1 MSTSLLYH
9 RFGIRGYRYVR
20 TEYPKER
27 TRYTITQ
34 ERERLRCATCG
45 SYNVHPRGSKT
56 RTFRTIPIGSSPV
69 EIVFSIP
76 RVDCENC
83 GELRQV
89 KIQFADPQKSYTRSF
104 ERYVLG
110 LSKAMTMKDV
120 ATHLRVSWDLIKD
133 IQKRNLERRFAK
145 PKLKHLRQ
153 LAIDEIAIGK
163 GHNYLT
169 VVMDL
174 ESGAVVFV
182 GDGKGEEA
190 LKPFWR
196 RLKSSQ
202 ARIEA
207 VAMDMSKAYIKAVK
221 TNLPE
226 AMIVFDHFHLVKLFN
241 DRLSDL
247 RRSLYREASEKDQE
261 VMKGIHYLLLKNPEN
276 LNPDRDEK
284 ARLEKALRLNEPL
297 NIAYYMKEELRQLW
311 SQENGW
317 SAYVYL
323 MSWIQRARASGI
335 RMLKK
340 MAQTLDDHQRGIL
353 AYFVYPISTG
363 PLEGT
368 NNKIKTMKRQ
378 AYGFRDRE
386 FLKLKI
392 LGIHETKYVLLGG

>member
-20 TEYPKER
+20 TEYQKGE
-27 TRYTITQ
+27 TRITITQ
-34 ERERLRCATCG
+34 KREKFSCATCG
-45 SYNVHPRGSKT
+45 SYNVHPRGGKT
-56 RTFRTIPIGSSPV
+56 RTFRSLPIGPSPV
-69 EIVFSIP
+69 EIVFFVP

-89 KIQFADPQKSYTRSF
+89 KIQFADPQKSYTRCF

-110 LSKAMTMKDV
+110 LCKAMTIKDV
-120 ATHLRVSWDLIKD
+120 AKHLGVSWDLIKD
-133 IQKRNLERRFAK
+133 IQKRNLERRLAN

-163 GHNYLT
+163 GHKYLT

-182 GDGKGEEA
+182 GEGKGEGA

-196 RLKSSQ
+196 RLKPSR

-207 VAMDMSKAYIKAVK
+207 VAMDMSRAYIKAVK
-221 TNLPE
+221 TYLPE
-226 AMIVFDHFHLVKLFN
+226 ALIVFDHFHLIKLLN

-247 RRSLYREASEKDQE
+247 RRSLFREASEDDQE

-311 SQENGW
+311 SQENW
-317 SAYVYL
+317 RSASVYL
-323 MSWIQRARASGI
+323 SSWIQRARDSGI

-340 MAQTLDDHQRGIL
+340 MAQTLEDHQEGIL

-378 AYGFRDRE
+378 AYGYRDRE

-392 LGIHETKYVLLGG
+392 LGIHETKYALLGC